1 MTGQEACPTCDTGVV
16 RLYRRKPAL
25 VLVLLAAVLAGY
37 GAVRWYRA
45 RPLDPAAQLKRL
57 PQRDAVIVYIDFR
70 RLRTGVPGLIDSTKV
85 TEDADY
91 RDFARKINLNWK
103 QDLDSVMM
111 AMAPSGK
118 FMIVEGRFDWN
129 SLRAYAQGAGGECYG
144 TVCRVN
150 GSTPERRISF
160 LPVRDNVMAL
170 AVSTDEWA
178 ARTLQG
184 EAPGPN
190 DELPDAPVWIRVPG
204 SALRSGAGL
213 PDGTRMFAHSIE
225 QADFAMLT
233 LAPDGQRLA
242 AKLDV
247 RCNDPRAAAEIAGE
261 LSHVTSL
268 LREMIAR
275 EHQTPN
281 PADFSGVLT
290 SGNFWSQ
297 GDRVYG
303 KWPIE
308 RSFIENLLG
317 GV

>member
-1 MTGQEACPTCDTGVV
+1 VS
-16 RLYRRKPAL
+16 LFRKPA
-25 VLVLLAAVLAGY
+25 VIIFLLAGVLAGY
-37 GAVRWYRA
+37 IGVRWYRS
-45 RPLDPAAQLKRL
+45 RPIGLAAQLRRL
-57 PQRDAVIVYIDFR
+57 PQRDAVIVYVDFR
-70 RLRTGVPGLIDSTKV
+70 RLRQGGIPGLLDSSKA

-91 RDFARKINLNWK
+91 REFARKINLDWR

-118 FMIVEGRFDWN
+118 FMLVEGRFDWTR
-129 SLRAYAQGAGGECYG
+129 LRDYAKTAGGECFG
-144 TVCRVN
+144 SVCRVN

-160 LPVRDNVMAL
+160 LPLQDHLMAL

-178 ARTLQG
+178 ARALQG
-184 EAPGPN
+184 EAPGQ
-190 DELPDAPVWIRVPG
+190 DAVLPDAPVWIRVPG
-204 SALRSGAGL
+204 SALKSGAGL
-213 PDGTRMFAHSIE
+213 PDGTRMFARSLD

-233 LAPDGQRLA
+233 FAQDGQRLA

-247 RCNDPRAAAEIAGE
+247 RCNDPRAAADIAGE
-261 LSHVTSL
+261 LSHATTL

-290 SGNFWSQ
+290 SGSFWSQ

-308 RSFIENLLG
+308 RSFVENLLG
-317 GV
+317 GA

>member
-1 MTGQEACPTCDTGVV
+1 V
-16 RLYRRKPAL
+16 RLYRKKPAS
-25 VLVLLAAVLAGY
+25 VLVAVAAILGGY
-37 GAVRWYRA
+37 TAVQWYRS
-45 RPLDPAAQLKRL
+45 RPLAPAAQLRRL
-57 PQRDAVIVYIDFR
+57 PQKDAVIVYLDFR
-70 RLRTGVPGLIDSTKV
+70 RLRGIPGLLDSSKV

-91 RDFARKINLNWK
+91 REFARKINLDWK
-103 QDLDSVMM
+103 KDLDSVML

-118 FMIVEGRFDWN
+118 FMLVEGRFDWK
-129 SLRAYAQGAGGECYG
+129 SLREYAQGAGGECFG
-144 TVCRVN
+144 SVCRVT

-160 LPVRDNVMAL
+160 LPLQDRLMAL

-184 EAPGPN
+184 EAPGQ
-190 DELPDAPVWIRVPG
+190 DAELPDAPVWIRIPG
-204 SALRSGAGL
+204 SALKSGAGL
-213 PDGTRMFAHSIE
+213 PDGTRMFARSLQ

-233 LAPDGQRLA
+233 FAPDGQRLS

-247 RCNDPRAAAEIAGE
+247 RCSDPRDAADIAGE
-261 LSHVTSL
+261 LSHATSL
-268 LREMIAR
+268 LRDMIAR

-290 SGNFWSQ
+290 SGSFWSQ

-317 GV
+317 GA

>member
-1 MTGQEACPTCDTGVV
+1 VSFF
-16 RLYRRKPAL
+16 RKPASVIL
-25 VLVLLAAVLAGY
+25 LLAAVLAGY
-37 GAVRWYRA
+37 GGVRWYRS
-45 RPLDPAAQLKRL
+45 RPISPAAQLRRL
-57 PQRDAVIVYIDFR
+57 PQRDAVIVYIDFH
-70 RLRTGVPGLIDSTKV
+70 RLRQSGILGALDSSKV

-91 RDFARKINLNWK
+91 REFARKINLDWK

-118 FMIVEGRFDWN
+118 FMLVEGRFDWK
-129 SLRAYAQGAGGECYG
+129 SLRGYAQGAGGECFG
-144 TVCRVN
+144 PVCRVN

-160 LPVRDNVMAL
+160 LPLQDRVMAL

-184 EAPGPN
+184 EAPGT
-190 DELPDAPVWIRVPG
+190 DADLPDAPVWIRIPG
-204 SALRSGAGL
+204 SALKSGAGL
-213 PDGTRMFAHSIE
+213 PDGTRMFSRSIE

-233 LAPDGQRLA
+233 FVQDGQRLA

-247 RCNDPRAAAEIAGE
+247 RCGDPRAAAEIAGE
-261 LSHVTSL
+261 LSHATTL
-268 LREMIAR
+268 LRDMIAR

-290 SGNFWSQ
+290 SGSFWSQ

-317 GV
+317 GA

>member
-1 MTGQEACPTCDTGVV
+1 MS
-16 RLYRRKPAL
+16 LSRKPFIL
-25 VLVLLAAVLAGY
+25 ILLLAAVLAGY
-37 GAVRWYRA
+37 GGVRWYRS
-45 RPLDPAAQLKRL
+45 RPIPLAAQLRRL
-57 PQRDAVIVYIDFR
+57 PQRDAVIVHIDFR
-70 RLRTGVPGLIDSTKV
+70 QLRQGGILGMLDSSKV
-85 TEDADY
+85 TEDPEY
-91 RDFARKINLNWK
+91 REFARKIDLNWK
-103 QDLDSVMM
+103 QDLDSVML

-118 FMIVEGRFDWN
+118 FMLVSGRFDWK
-129 SLRAYAQGAGGECYG
+129 SLQSYAQQAGGECFG
-144 TVCRVN
+144 SVCRVN

-160 LPVRDNVMAL
+160 LPLNDHLMAL

-184 EAPGPN
+184 EAPGT
-190 DELPDAPVWIRVPG
+190 DTELPDAPVWVRIPG
-204 SALRSGAGL
+204 SALKSGAGL
-213 PDGTRMFAHSIE
+213 PDGTRMFARSIQ
-225 QADFAMLT
+225 QADYATLTFA
-233 LAPDGQRLA
+233 PEGQRLA

-247 RCNDPRAAAEIAGE
+247 RCGGPRDAADIAGE
-261 LSHVTSL
+261 LSHATL
-268 LREMIAR
+268 LLKEMIAR

-290 SGNFWSQ
+290 SGSFWSQ

>member
-1 MTGQEACPTCDTGVV
+1 MRSNRTPW
-16 RLYRRKPAL
+16 
-25 VLVLLAAVLAGY
+25 LVLLILILG
-37 GAVRWYRA
+37 GGFFAVRWYRS
-45 RPLDPAAQLKRL
+45 RPLALTAQLQRL
-57 PQRDAVIVYIDFR
+57 PQRDSVVVYIDFN
-70 RLRTGVPGLIDSTKV
+70 RLRQAGILRLLDSSKV

-91 RDFARKINLNWK
+91 RAFASQINLNWK
-103 QDLDSVMM
+103 QDLDSVML
-111 AMAPSGK
+111 ALAPSGK
-118 FMIVEGRFDWN
+118 YMIVDGRFDWTR
-129 SLRAYAQGAGGECYG
+129 LRAYAQGAGGECYG
-144 TVCRVN
+144 SACRVT

-184 EAPGPN
+184 EAPGPAAA
-190 DELPDAPVWIRVPG
+190 ELPNAPIWIRIPG
-204 SALRSGAGL
+204 TALKSGNGL

-225 QADFAMLT
+225 QADYAMLT

-247 RCNDPRAAAEIAGE
+247 HCNDAKDAADIAGE
-261 LSHVTSL
+261 LSHATTL

-290 SGNFWSQ
+290 SGTFWSQ
-297 GDRVYG
+297 GNRVYG
-303 KWPIE
+303 NWPIE
-308 RSFIENLLG
+308 RSFLQTLLG
-317 GV
+317 GA

>member
-1 MTGQEACPTCDTGVV
+1 VS
-16 RLYRRKPAL
+16 LSRK
-25 VLVLLAAVLAGY
+25 AAVLAFSLAAGLAGY
-37 GAVRWYRA
+37 GGVRWYRS
-45 RPLDPAAQLKRL
+45 RPIGVAAQLRRL
-57 PQRDAVIVYIDFR
+57 PQRDAVLVYIDFH
-70 RLRTGVPGLIDSTKV
+70 RLRQGGFPLFDSSKA

-91 RDFARKINLNWK
+91 REFARKINLNWR
-103 QDLDSVMM
+103 QDLDSVML

-118 FMIVEGRFDWN
+118 FMLVQGRFNWK
-129 SLRAYAQGAGGECYG
+129 SLREYAQSAGGECFG
-144 TVCRVN
+144 EVCRVN
-150 GSTPERRISF
+150 GSAPERRISF
-160 LPVRDNVMAL
+160 LPLQDHLMAL

-184 EAPGPN
+184 EAPGQ
-190 DELPDAPVWIRVPG
+190 DTDLPDAPVWIKIPG
-204 SALRSGAGL
+204 SALKSGAGL

-233 LAPDGQRLA
+233 FAPDGQRLA
-242 AKLDV
+242 ARLDV
-247 RCNDPRAAAEIAGE
+247 RCNDPRDAAEIAGE
-261 LSHVTSL
+261 LSHATSL

-275 EHQTPN
+275 EHQAPN

-290 SGNFWSQ
+290 SGSFWSQ

-308 RSFIENLLG
+308 RAFIENLLG